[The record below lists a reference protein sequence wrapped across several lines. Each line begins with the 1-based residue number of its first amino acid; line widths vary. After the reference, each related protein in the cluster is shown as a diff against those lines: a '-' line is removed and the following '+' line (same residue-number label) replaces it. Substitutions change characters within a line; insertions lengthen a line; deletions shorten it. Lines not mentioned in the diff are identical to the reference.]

1 MLSEVGGLL
10 GIMIIFSRGV
20 IAIWNFNS
28 FDNFL
33 VSRLFKIKLPKEEVE
48 EFTHYFNQSEFIKL
62 SNYPNCKDLVR
73 SLLTTRCNRCRCKLS
88 RE

>member
-1 MLSEVGGLL
+1 MSYTTFDMLSEVGGLL

-48 EFTHYFNQSEFIKL
+48 EFTHYFN
-62 SNYPNCKDLVR
+62 
-73 SLLTTRCNRCRCKLS
+73 
-88 RE
+88 